1 MSANIEQVI
10 VILLVHW
17 EVKFQT
23 GRLLVKL
30 VKLVKLTQAMNSYPG
45 MHSYI
50 DLRNVNSVNQHIAVS
65 ESDSMH
71 AVQ

>member
-1 MSANIEQVI
+1 M
-10 VILLVHW
+10 ILLVHW

-30 VKLVKLTQAMNSYPG
+30 VKLTQAMNSYPG
-45 MHSYI
+45 MHSYN